1 MKYITAFLA
10 SLFMFAAIW
19 FVLGFTFS
27 VVMPVSWSNIIIK
40 MGPVVTNIPYLA
52 AMVLGGGVATYTF
65 RASLHAKS
73 FKLYKNKDS
82 NEQD

>member
-10 SLFMFAAIW
+10 SLFMFIAIW
-19 FVLGFTFS
+19 FVLGFAFS
-27 VVMPVSWSNIIIK
+27 TLMPVSWSGIIIK
-40 MGPVVTNIPYLA
+40 IGPLITNIPNLV

-65 RASLHAKS
+65 RASLNAKS
-73 FKLYKNKDS
+73 FKLYRNKDS